1 MGEVRS
7 ELPQRW
13 GRFSQKGQLPP
24 GGKGRPTFSLEKE
37 ACAADRW
44 SAFSGWHRAP
54 DLTRKASL
62 T

>member
-7 ELPQRW
+7 EILQRW
-13 GRFSQKGQLPP
+13 GRFSRKGQLQP
-24 GGKGRPTFSLEKE
+24 GGKGRPTFRLEKE
-37 ACAADRW
+37 ACAADCW
-44 SAFSGWHRAP
+44 SAFSGQHQTP